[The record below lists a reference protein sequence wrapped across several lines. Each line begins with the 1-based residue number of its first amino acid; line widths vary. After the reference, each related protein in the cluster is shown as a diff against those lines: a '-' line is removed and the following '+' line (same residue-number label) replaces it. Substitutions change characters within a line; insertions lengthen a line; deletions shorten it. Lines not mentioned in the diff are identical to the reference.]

1 MCIGPDTKVARARE
15 HLSSEVAG
23 DTVILHL
30 QTGQYYSLNGSASS
44 LWRHLEMP
52 ITVRELIAKQEQ
64 EYDAAP
70 AVVEK
75 DAIAL
80 LLKLR
85 DAGLIQTEDECTSGK

>member
-1 MCIGPDTKVARARE
+1 
-15 HLSSEVAG
+15 
-23 DTVILHL
+23 
-30 QTGQYYSLNGSASS
+30 
-44 LWRHLEMP
+44 MP